1 MNSSGFVFGDNVS
14 SFDYDNKFDRLM
26 TVLDQFVAL
35 QHQLIDEVRDLKSTV
50 QEISQNQS
58 WNGEFRR

>member
-26 TVLDQFVAL
+26 TLLDHMVSL
-35 QHQLIDEVRDLKSTV
+35 QQQLIDEVRELKSTV
-50 QEISQNQS
+50 QEISQTQS
-58 WNGEFRR
+58 FNGEFRR